1 MTLPSDHRDGP
12 SPASPEAVL
21 PADPSVAAYAALA
34 PRPPEGPVDL
44 DALVRGEGPLD
55 VDVGFGRGL
64 SLFERAALAPER
76 RLLGIEVRSKWVCRV
91 EARRRREGLAHVRV
105 VAADA
110 KALLARSGPGG
121 AVDRM
126 FCDFPDPWW
135 KKRHAKR
142 RIIDDTFVAEVT
154 RLLRPGGQF
163 FIQTDVPE
171 RAEAYDGI
179 LRRQPGLTVERC
191 EHNPFGAR
199 SNRERRAEADG
210 LPVYRLLATKD
221 PSSQ

>member
-1 MTLPSDHRDGP
+1 MTLPSDHGDDSISR
-12 SPASPEAVL
+12 SPEAVL

-44 DALVRGEGPLD
+44 DALLPGEGPLD

-64 SLFERAALAPER
+64 SLFERAAQAPGR
-76 RLLGIEVRSKWVCRV
+76 RLLGIEVRSKWVCLV
-91 EARRRREGLAHVRV
+91 EARRRREGLDHVRV
-105 VAADA
+105 LAADA
-110 KALLARSGPGG
+110 KELLARAEPGG
-121 AVDRM
+121 VVDRL
-126 FCDFPDPWW
+126 FVYFPDPWW

-142 RIIDDTFVAEVT
+142 RLIDDTFVAEVT
-154 RLLRPGGQF
+154 RLLRPGGQL

-171 RAEAYDGI
+171 RAEAYGAV
-179 LRRQPGLTVERC
+179 LGRQAGLTVERC
-191 EHNPFGAR
+191 DHNPFGVR

-210 LPVYRLLATKD
+210 LPVYRLLATRA